1 MVLNRIKQFIDYKGI
16 AISAFE
22 KSIGMSNASLGKSLK
37 TGGTIGADKLG
48 NILTAYPEINLYW
61 LVTGKGEMLT
71 QPPMVLPDPESASVA
86 GGSTI
91 DRLLLLLEEKERN
104 NTALLQ
110 ILREKDETIK
120 RLAVEIAALKE
131 KGETAPSADG
141 SFVANAG

>member
-71 QPPMVLPDPESASVA
+71 TESRDEVEEVRANDKSMPE
-86 GGSTI
+86 
-91 DRLLLLLEEKERN
+91 RLLDIIEGQKKQIETLLEMLK
-104 NTALLQ
+104 
-110 ILREKDETIK
+110 EKDEEIN
-120 RLAVEIAALKE
+120 RLRAELDAR
-131 KGETAPSADG
+131 KGGTASDAPAFSC
-141 SFVANAG
+141 ANVG

>member
-71 QPPMVLPDPESASVA
+71 TESRDEVEEVRANDKSMPE
-86 GGSTI
+86 
-91 DRLLLLLEEKERN
+91 RLLDIIEGQKKQIETLLEMLK
-104 NTALLQ
+104 
-110 ILREKDETIK
+110 EKDEEIN
-120 RLAVEIAALKE
+120 RLRAELDARKGGIASDAQ
-131 KGETAPSADG
+131 TSSCADVG
-141 SFVANAG
+141 